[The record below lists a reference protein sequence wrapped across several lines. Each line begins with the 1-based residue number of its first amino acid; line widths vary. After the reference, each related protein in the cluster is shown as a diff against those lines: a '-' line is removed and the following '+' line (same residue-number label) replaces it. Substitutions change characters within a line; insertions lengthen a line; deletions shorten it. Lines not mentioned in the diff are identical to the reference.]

1 MWYRGAVIDLLSRG
15 GAAPAFLLVLLAGC
29 AGLAPPDR
37 PQDFPLHAADHPF
50 FDLHW
55 RLDEKE
61 GEVRAVGV
69 VEAAR
74 QGDFSEVVLEL
85 RGIDPEGRVVSR
97 ALGATLSGR
106 LDRWGTQPFSVRLRP
121 TGREARFELDVWT
134 YIWANDGDGA
144 ERDD

>member
-1 MWYRGAVIDLLSRG
+1 MRSRFPV
-15 GAAPAFLLVLLAGC
+15 ALLVLLVGC
-29 AGLAPPDR
+29 AGLARPDR
-37 PQDFPLHAADHPF
+37 PEDFPLHARDHPF

-55 RLDEKE
+55 RLERAP
-61 GEVRAVGV
+61 GEVRAVGL

-74 QGDFSEVVLEL
+74 QGDFSQVILEL

-134 YIWANDGDGA
+134 YIWADDGDGA
-144 ERDD
+144 DRDH